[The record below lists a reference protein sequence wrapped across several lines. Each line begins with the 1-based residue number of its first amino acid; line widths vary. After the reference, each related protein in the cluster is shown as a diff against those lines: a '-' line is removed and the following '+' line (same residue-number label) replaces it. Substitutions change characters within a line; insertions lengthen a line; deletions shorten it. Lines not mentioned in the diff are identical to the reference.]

1 VRLELFVLLVAAVN
15 LVVVLEFVR
24 RRKLAESFALLWSAV
39 AIGGLALVLARP
51 WVDEF
56 ARWAGIEAGTSVVF
70 SLAILFLV
78 VVSVYLSVHITSLEE
93 RVEVLAEEVA
103 LLRGVQPPES
113 TGPNS
118 GPRGWW
124 RPASCSR
131 SWSGASR
138 RR

>member
-113 TGPNS
+113 TGSTGTEPVE
-118 GPRGWW
+118 
-124 RPASCSR
+124 
-131 SWSGASR
+131 
-138 RR
+138 